1 MKDMLPLA
9 LRRSALVLATLAVAG
24 CSGDR
29 ISGDLRGGTSAPAA
43 RPAAPAINM
52 AGRWLLASPGRGQ
65 CSMTLGAAPGAAEGT
80 IAPEG
85 GCPGSFFTSRKWS
98 FDSNGITIRN
108 HNDQPLAQLSP
119 DAAGRFV
126 GKATTGEPITLSR

>member
-1 MKDMLPLA
+1 MVPFPPA
-9 LRRSALVLATLAVAG
+9 LRRSALVLATLAGAG

-29 ISGDLRGGTSAPAA
+29 ISGDLPGGTNAPIA
-43 RPAAPAINM
+43 RPTAPPVNM
-52 AGRWLLASPGRGQ
+52 AGRWMLASPGRGQ
-65 CSMTLGAAPGAAEGT
+65 CNMTLGAAPGAAEGT

-108 HNDQPLAQLSP
+108 HNGQPLAQLSP
-119 DAAGRFV
+119 DATGRV
-126 GKATTGEPITLSR
+126 DGKAATGEPVTLSR